1 MKIAVAGTGYVG
13 LVTAVCLAEIG
24 HKVICVDIDENKI
37 NLMKSGEPP
46 FYEKDLKKLMNK
58 NKKRITYTTDYKV
71 AYQNSNVIFIGVGTP
86 EKLDGSA
93 NLDYVY
99 EVCDKIKESATS
111 DKVVVVKSTVPIGTN
126 DEIEKQMNKD
136 SKFRFYIV
144 SNPEFLSQGTAVHD
158 TLFPSRIVVGIED
171 DYSQKIMKKL
181 YDPLTKNPYNTSYLS
196 MDRRSAEMVKY
207 ASNNFLALKISYI
220 NEIANFCEQINANI
234 TDVTLGM
241 SYDSRIGNQFLNAGI
256 GYGGS
261 CFPKDTK
268 ALHWLSKMYDCE
280 IKTIAATIE
289 VNKNQ
294 KLRLFEKF
302 QEDNKNQIKDKT
314 VAVLGLSFKPGTSDL
329 REAPSIDNVKMLL
342 NHGCSVHVYDPIALD
357 EFKRRFNDRN
367 MKYFH
372 NISDAIKDSDA
383 VFIMTEL
390 KEIIDYDISN
400 YKKLMKQ
407 ANIYDGRN
415 CYSMEKIK
423 SIKEINYYSIGRV
436 NRK

>member
-37 NLMKSGEPP
+37 DLMKSGKPP
-46 FYEKDLKKLMNK
+46 FYEKDLENLMNK
-58 NKKRITYTTDYKV
+58 NRERITYTTDYKV
-71 AYQNSNVIFIGVGTP
+71 AYQNSDVIFIGVGTP
-86 EKLDGSA
+86 ENLDGSA

-99 EVCDKIKESATS
+99 EVCDKIKKSARN

-126 DEIEKQMNKD
+126 DEIEKRLNKD
-136 SKFRFYIV
+136 SNFRFYIV

-158 TLFPSRIVVGIED
+158 TLFPSRIVVGVED
-171 DYSQKIMKKL
+171 DYSQKIMKRL
-181 YDPLTKNPYNTSYLS
+181 YEPLTKKPYNTTYLS

-234 TDVTLGM
+234 ADVTLGM

-268 ALHWLSKMYDCE
+268 ALHWLSKVYNCE

-289 VNKNQ
+289 VNKKQ

-302 QEDNKNQIKDKT
+302 KEDNKNQIKDKT

-329 REAPSIDNVKMLL
+329 REAPSIDNVRMLL
-342 NHGCSVHVYDPIALD
+342 DYGCYVHVYDPIALV
-357 EFKRRFNDRN
+357 EFKRMFKEENL
-367 MKYFH
+367 KCFH
-372 NISDAIKDSDA
+372 NISEAIKNSDA

-390 KEIIDYDISN
+390 KEIVNYDISN

-415 CYSMEKIK
+415 CYSMEKIQ

-436 NRK
+436 EKK